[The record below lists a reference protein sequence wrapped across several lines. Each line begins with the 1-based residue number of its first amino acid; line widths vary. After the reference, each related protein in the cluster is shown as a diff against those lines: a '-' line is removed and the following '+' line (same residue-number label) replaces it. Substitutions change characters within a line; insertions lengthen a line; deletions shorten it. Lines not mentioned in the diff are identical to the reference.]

1 MSPGIRKEKQART
14 RAKLMRS
21 AGKLF
26 CRRGLEQA
34 SVDEIAQ
41 DAGYTKGAFYSNFK
55 SKEELFLAML
65 DEKFGEEI
73 ERIEAA
79 LRTDESPDEAARHAG
94 EDLIRFMR
102 SDPEWERLY
111 LEFVAYAGRNDE
123 FRQELLTRCRAMDE
137 RLAVVYLRWAEA
149 IGIGEPPIPLM
160 DVTQI
165 TSIMTQGFLMNQQID
180 PELGED
186 LYGTMLAA
194 FMLGL
199 LEMKRQQDPDAVR
212 RAEERLEAMG
222 AADRPS

>member
-1 MSPGIRKEKQART
+1 MSPVTRKQKQART
-14 RAKLMRS
+14 RAKLMSS

-26 CRRGLEQA
+26 CRRGLQQA

-65 DEKFGEEI
+65 DQKFGEEI

-79 LRTDESPDEAARHAG
+79 LKIDESPDEVARHAG
-94 EDLIRFMR
+94 EDFMRFMR

-111 LEFVAYAGRNDE
+111 LEFVAYAARNDE

-137 RLAVVYLRWAEA
+137 RLGEVYQRWSEQ
-149 IGIGEPPIPLM
+149 IGIKNPIPIA
-160 DVTQI
+160 DITQI
-165 TSIMTQGFLMNQQID
+165 TSIMTEGFLVRQQID
-180 PELGED
+180 PELSEE

-199 LEMKRQQDPDAVR
+199 REMWRAQDPDGVKQ
-212 RAEERLEAMG
+212 AEEKFETAESG
-222 AADRPS
+222 ARPS

>member
-1 MSPGIRKEKQART
+1 MTPITRKEKQART
-14 RAKLMRS
+14 RAKLMGS
-21 AGKLF
+21 ASKLF
-26 CRRGLEQA
+26 CRHGLERA

-65 DEKFGEEI
+65 DQKFGEEI
-73 ERIEAA
+73 ERIEGA
-79 LRTDESPDEAARHAG
+79 LGTDDHPDEVARHAG

-137 RLAVVYLRWAEA
+137 RLEEVYRRWHTR
-149 IGIGEPPIPLM
+149 IGIEPPIPLAEI
-160 DVTQI
+160 TQM
-165 TSIMTQGFLMNQQID
+165 TSIMTEGFLVRQQID
-180 PELGED
+180 PEISDELF
-186 LYGTMLAA
+186 GTMVAT

-199 LEMKRQQDPDAVR
+199 REMWRAQDPEAVR
-212 RAEERLEAMG
+212 RAEERFEAMG
-222 AADRPS
+222 LEAERSS

>member
-1 MSPGIRKEKQART
+1 MSPATRKEKQART

-21 AGKLF
+21 ASRLF
-26 CRRGLEQA
+26 CRHGLEQA

-65 DEKFGEEI
+65 DEKFGEEL
-73 ERIEAA
+73 ERIEGA
-79 LRTDESPDEAARHAG
+79 LGIDESPDQAARHAG

-137 RLAVVYLRWAEA
+137 RLAEVYRRWSER
-149 IGIGEPPIPLM
+149 IGIQPPIPLEEITRM
-160 DVTQI
+160 
-165 TSIMTQGFLMNQQID
+165 TSIMTQGFMMSQQID
-180 PELGED
+180 PELGEE
-186 LYGTMLAA
+186 LYGTMVAA

-199 LEMKRQQDPDAVR
+199 REMWRAQDPEAVR
-212 RAEERLEAMG
+212 RAEESFESIG
-222 AADRPS
+222 DSEGGPS

>member
-1 MSPGIRKEKQART
+1 MSPATRKEKQART
-14 RAKLMRS
+14 RDSLMRS
-21 AGKLF
+21 ASKLF

-65 DEKFGEEI
+65 DQKFGEEI
-73 ERIEAA
+73 ERIEGA
-79 LRTDESPDEAARHAG
+79 LRTDETPDEAARHAG

-123 FRQELLTRCRAMDE
+123 FRQELLTRCRAMDQ
-137 RLAVVYLRWAEA
+137 RLEVVFGRWNEQ
-149 IGIGEPPIPLM
+149 IGIKAPIPLA
-160 DVTQI
+160 DITQM
-165 TSIMTQGFLMNQQID
+165 TSMMTQGFLVSQQID
-180 PELGED
+180 PELGEEV
-186 LYGTMLAA
+186 YGTMLAA

-199 LEMKRQQDPDAVR
+199 REMWRAQDPEAVAEAER
-212 RAEERLEAMG
+212 RLGPVTAPPG
-222 AADRPS
+222 G

>member
-1 MSPGIRKEKQART
+1 MSPATRKEKQART

-21 AGKLF
+21 ASRLF
-26 CRRGLEQA
+26 CRHGLERA

-65 DEKFGEEI
+65 DEKFGEEL
-73 ERIEAA
+73 ERIEGA
-79 LRTDESPDEAARHAG
+79 LGTDETPDQAARHAG

-137 RLAVVYLRWAEA
+137 RLAGVYRRWSEQ
-149 IGIGEPPIPLM
+149 IGIQPPIPLGDITRM
-160 DVTQI
+160 
-165 TSIMTQGFLMNQQID
+165 TSIMTQGFMMSQQID
-180 PELGED
+180 PELGEE
-186 LYGTMLAA
+186 LYGTMVAA

-199 LEMKRQQDPDAVR
+199 REMWRAQDPEGVR
-212 RAEERLEAMG
+212 RAEEGFGSIAHSAG
-222 AADRPS
+222 RPS

>member
-1 MSPGIRKEKQART
+1 MSAVTRKQKQART

-65 DEKFGEEI
+65 DQKFGEEI
-73 ERIEAA
+73 ERIEGA
-79 LRTDESPDEAARHAG
+79 LRIDEAPDEAARHAG
-94 EDLIRFMR
+94 EDLIRFVR
-102 SDPEWERLY
+102 TDPEWERLY

-123 FRQELLTRCRAMDE
+123 FRQELLTRCRAMDQRLMEVYRRWSE
-137 RLAVVYLRWAEA
+137 R
-149 IGIGEPPIPLM
+149 IGIEAPIPLE
-160 DVTQI
+160 DITQI
-165 TSIMTQGFLMNQQID
+165 TSIMTQGFLLSQQID
-180 PELGED
+180 PELDEE

-199 LEMKRQQDPDAVR
+199 REMWRQQDPDAAE
-212 RAEERLEAMG
+212 RADHRFEAMG
-222 AADRPS
+222 WQAGRPS